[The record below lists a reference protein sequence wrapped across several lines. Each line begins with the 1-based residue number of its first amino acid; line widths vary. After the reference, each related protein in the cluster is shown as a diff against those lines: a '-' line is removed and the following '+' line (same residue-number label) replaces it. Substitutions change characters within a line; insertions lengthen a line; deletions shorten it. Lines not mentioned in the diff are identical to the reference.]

1 MTRKL
6 IYSML
11 ASLDGYIADEDGK
24 FDWAV
29 PDDEVHSFINDL
41 EQPVDTYLYGRRM
54 YETMVAWETMH
65 TRAAQPRAILDFAQI
80 WQAADKVVYSG
91 TLETVSSA
99 RTQIK
104 RDFDPEEVRQMK
116 AQPGGDMSV
125 SGPELAVYAFK
136 AQLIDELQLFI
147 APIVVGG
154 GRQWLPN
161 NVRLKLELIDE
172 RRFGNGTVYLCY
184 RAAT

>member
-11 ASLDGYIADEDGK
+11 ASLDGCIADEDGK
-24 FDWAV
+24 FDG
-29 PDDEVHSFINDL
+29 PY
-41 EQPVDTYLYGRRM
+41 Q
-54 YETMVAWETMH
+54 TMRCIRSSMISSSHAWETMH
-65 TRAAQPRAILDFAQI
+65 TRADQPRAIVEFAHI
-80 WQAADKVVYSG
+80 WQAANKVVYSR
-91 TLETVSSA
+91 TLETLSSA

-116 AQPGGDMSV
+116 AQPGGDMCV

-136 AQLIDELQLFI
+136 AQLIDELHLFI

-154 GRQWLPN
+154 GKQSLPN
-161 NVRLKLELIDE
+161 NVRLKLELSDE
-172 RRFGNGTVYLCY
+172 RRFGNGMVYLRY
-184 RAAT
+184 RVAT